1 MKYKVSLLP
10 ELQRKRLDGKKKSEK
25 IQVYALVAMLLLL
38 AVLLIVIFSNFYAQR
53 KLSSIQAENARYEQE
68 IAELQQYRDLD
79 AELQNKKQL
88 INSIIIREPEMT
100 NFIASLSNMKHTG
113 ISFTS
118 IDCTDWQTSRI
129 CTLSGT
135 AVSRDAYLG
144 FEKALASVSGVTG
157 VSNSSYVSGA
167 GTENGLAEFTVVI
180 DCADGS
186 VAATP
191 TLPDLTIPDVTLAEG
206 EEVTVNVD

>member
-53 KLSSIQAENARYEQE
+53 KLSSIQAENARYQQE

-88 INSIIIREPEMT
+88 IDSIIIREPEMT

-118 IDCTDWQTSRI
+118 IDCTDWQ
-129 CTLSGT
+129 T

-191 TLPDLTIPDVTLAEG
+191 TLPDLTIPEVEMP
-206 EEVTVNVD
+206 ERQEVTVHVD